1 MHCPRSSLS
10 QRRTEAGAALV
21 VAMLVFAICAALIVA
36 MQREFTLFYQ
46 RGANSL
52 QAEQG
57 YAYLRGAEE
66 LATLALVLDYDTDK
80 ERDIPRDDLEE
91 IWAQPAT
98 PYALDEG
105 GWLMGSLQDLQGRFN
120 LNGLAGG
127 GGGGGQGSG
136 QGQAS
141 ERFTPAQA
149 QFIRLLQTLEEPLVS
164 EQEAIAITRSI
175 ADWIDADG
183 NTSPD
188 GAEDDYYFSQ
198 TPAYRAANRPMS
210 SVSELRAVA
219 NVSPELYLAL
229 APLVTVWPQTAQP
242 LNIHTAA
249 VQVLRSINADD
260 SLEPL
265 AESDAQALA
274 EQREE
279 AGFLDKAEFLAH
291 PAFADKPMDKM
302 AELLGESSA
311 YFLLSARVEIADREL
326 QLYSVLNRQQRRV
339 ESLVRASGSL

>member
-1 MHCPRSSLS
+1 MRCPRSSLS

-120 LNGLAGG
+120 LNGLAG

-249 VQVLRSINADD
+249 VQVLRSINGDD

-274 EQREE
+274 EQRQE
-279 AGFLDKAEFLAH
+279 AGFLDKTEFLAH

-326 QLYSVLNRQQRRV
+326 QLYSVLQRQQRRV

>member
-1 MHCPRSSLS
+1 MRCPRSSLS
-10 QRRTEAGAALV
+10 QRRMEAGAALV

-105 GWLMGSLQDLQGRFN
+105 GWLMGSLEDLQGRFN
-120 LNGLAGG
+120 LNGLA

-249 VQVLRSINADD
+249 VQVLRSINGDD

-274 EQREE
+274 EQRQE
-279 AGFLDKAEFLAH
+279 AGFLDKTEFLAH

-326 QLYSVLNRQQRRV
+326 QLYSVLQRQQRRV

>member
-1 MHCPRSSLS
+1 MRCPRSSLS

-105 GWLMGSLQDLQGRFN
+105 GWLMGSLEDLQGRFN
-120 LNGLAGG
+120 LNGLA

-249 VQVLRSINADD
+249 VQVLRSINGDD

-274 EQREE
+274 EQRQE
-279 AGFLDKAEFLAH
+279 AGFLDKTEFLAH

-326 QLYSVLNRQQRRV
+326 QLYSVLQRQQRRV

>member
-1 MHCPRSSLS
+1 MRCHRSSYTH
-10 QRRTEAGAALV
+10 RRAEAGAALV

-105 GWLMGSLQDLQGRFN
+105 GWLMGSLEDLQGRLN
-120 LNGLAGG
+120 LNGLA

-210 SVSELRAVA
+210 SVSELRAIA

-274 EQREE
+274 EQRDE

-291 PAFADKPMDKM
+291 PAFADKPMDKV

-326 QLYSVLNRQQRRV
+326 QLYSVLQRQQRRV

>member
-105 GWLMGSLQDLQGRFN
+105 GWLMGSLQDLQGRVN

-127 GGGGGQGSG
+127 VGGGQGSG

-326 QLYSVLNRQQRRV
+326 QLYSVLQRQQRRV

>member
-1 MHCPRSSLS
+1 MHCPRSSLTRLRG
-10 QRRTEAGAALV
+10 QAGAALV

-66 LATLALVLDYDTDK
+66 LASLALVLDYDTDK
-80 ERDIPRDDLEE
+80 QRDVPRDDLEE
-91 IWAQPAT
+91 IWAQAAT

-105 GWLMGSLQDLQGRFN
+105 GWLMGSLEDLQGRLN
-120 LNGLAGG
+120 LNGLAGS
-127 GGGGGQGSG
+127 GGGQGSG

-149 QFIRLLQTLEEPLVS
+149 QFIRLLQTLEEPVVS

-210 SVSELRAVA
+210 SVSELRAIA
-219 NVSPELYLAL
+219 NVSAELYAVL

-242 LNIHTAA
+242 LNIHTAK

-279 AGFLDKAEFLAH
+279 SGFLDKAEFLAH
-291 PAFADKPMDKM
+291 PAFADKPMDKV

-326 QLYSVLNRQQRRV
+326 QLYSVLQRQQRRV

>member
-1 MHCPRSSLS
+1 MHCPRSRLV
-10 QRRTEAGAALV
+10 RRRAEAGAALV

-80 ERDIPRDDLEE
+80 ERDVPRDDLEE

-105 GWLMGSLQDLQGRFN
+105 GWLMGSLEDLQGRLN
-120 LNGLAGG
+120 LNGLAS
-127 GGGGGQGSG
+127 GGGGQGSG
-136 QGQAS
+136 QEQAS

-149 QFIRLLQTLEEPLVS
+149 QFIRLLQTLEEPVVS

-175 ADWIDADG
+175 ADWIDTDG

-210 SVSELRAVA
+210 SVSELRAIA
-219 NVSPELYLAL
+219 NVSAELYAVL

-242 LNIHTAA
+242 LNIHTAK

-279 AGFLDKAEFLAH
+279 SGFLDKAEFLAH

-302 AELLGESSA
+302 AGLLGESSA

-326 QLYSVLNRQQRRV
+326 QLYSVLQRQQRRV

>member
-1 MHCPRSSLS
+1 MRCHRSSYTH
-10 QRRTEAGAALV
+10 RHAEAGAALV

-105 GWLMGSLQDLQGRFN
+105 GWLMGSLEDLQGRLN
-120 LNGLAGG
+120 LNGLA

-210 SVSELRAVA
+210 SVSELRAIA

-274 EQREE
+274 EQRDE

-291 PAFADKPMDKM
+291 PAFADKPMDKV

-326 QLYSVLNRQQRRV
+326 QLYSVLQRQQRRV

>member
-1 MHCPRSSLS
+1 MHCPRSRLT
-10 QRRTEAGAALV
+10 RRGAQAGAALV

-66 LATLALVLDYDTDK
+66 LASLALVLDYDTDK
-80 ERDIPRDDLEE
+80 QRDVPRDDLEE
-91 IWAQPAT
+91 IWAQAAT

-105 GWLMGSLQDLQGRFN
+105 GWLMGSLEDLQGRLN
-120 LNGLAGG
+120 LNGLAGS
-127 GGGGGQGSG
+127 GGGQGSG

-149 QFIRLLQTLEEPLVS
+149 QFIRLLQTLEEPVVS

-210 SVSELRAVA
+210 SVSELRAIA
-219 NVSPELYLAL
+219 NVSAELYAVL

-242 LNIHTAA
+242 LNIHTAK

-279 AGFLDKAEFLAH
+279 SGFLDKAEFLAH
-291 PAFADKPMDKM
+291 PAFADKPMDKV

-326 QLYSVLNRQQRRV
+326 QLYSVLQRQQRRV

>member
-1 MHCPRSSLS
+1 MRCPRSSLS

-105 GWLMGSLQDLQGRFN
+105 GWLMGSLEDLQGRFN
-120 LNGLAGG
+120 LNGLAGS
-127 GGGGGQGSG
+127 GGGQGSG

-249 VQVLRSINADD
+249 VQVLRSINGDD

-274 EQREE
+274 EQRQE
-279 AGFLDKAEFLAH
+279 AGFLDKTEFLAH

-326 QLYSVLNRQQRRV
+326 QLYSVLQRQQRRV

>member
-1 MHCPRSSLS
+1 MRCPRSSLS

-120 LNGLAGG
+120 LNALAG

-326 QLYSVLNRQQRRV
+326 QLYSVLQRQQRRV

>member
-1 MHCPRSSLS
+1 MRCPRSSLS

-66 LATLALVLDYDTDK
+66 LASLALVLDYDTDK
-80 ERDIPRDDLEE
+80 QRDVPRDDLEE
-91 IWAQPAT
+91 IWAQAAT

-105 GWLMGSLQDLQGRFN
+105 GWLMGSLEDLQGRLN
-120 LNGLAGG
+120 LNGLAGS
-127 GGGGGQGSG
+127 GGGQGSG

-149 QFIRLLQTLEEPLVS
+149 QFIRLLQTLEEPVVS

-210 SVSELRAVA
+210 SVSELRAIA
-219 NVSPELYLAL
+219 NVSAELYAVL

-242 LNIHTAA
+242 LNIHTAK

-279 AGFLDKAEFLAH
+279 SGFLDKAEFLAH
-291 PAFADKPMDKM
+291 PAFADKPMDKV

-326 QLYSVLNRQQRRV
+326 QLYSVLQRQQRRV

>member
-1 MHCPRSSLS
+1 MRCRRSRLTRLRA
-10 QRRTEAGAALV
+10 QAGAALV

-80 ERDIPRDDLEE
+80 ERDVPRDDLEE

-105 GWLMGSLQDLQGRFN
+105 GWLMGSLEDLQGRLN
-120 LNGLAGG
+120 LNGLAGS
-127 GGGGGQGSG
+127 GGGQGSG

-141 ERFTPAQA
+141 ERFTPAQS
-149 QFIRLLQTLEEPLVS
+149 QFIRLLQTLEEPVVS

-210 SVSELRAVA
+210 SVSELRAIA
-219 NVSPELYLAL
+219 NVSAELYAVL

-242 LNIHTAA
+242 LNIHTAK

-279 AGFLDKAEFLAH
+279 SGFLDKAEFLAH
-291 PAFADKPMDKM
+291 PAFADKPMEKV

-326 QLYSVLNRQQRRV
+326 QLYSVLQRQQRRV

>member
-1 MHCPRSSLS
+1 MRCPRSSLS

-120 LNGLAGG
+120 LNGLAG

-326 QLYSVLNRQQRRV
+326 QLYSVLQRQQRRV

>member
-1 MHCPRSSLS
+1 MRCPRSSLS

-105 GWLMGSLQDLQGRFN
+105 GWLMGSLQDLQGRVN
-120 LNGLAGG
+120 LNGLAG

-249 VQVLRSINADD
+249 VQVLRSINGDD

-274 EQREE
+274 EQRQE
-279 AGFLDKAEFLAH
+279 AGFLDKTEFLAH

-326 QLYSVLNRQQRRV
+326 QLYSVLQRQQRRV